1 MRGPSAL
8 LSAATLVPSSADLNQ
23 EAAQSVTEGIGWKHQ
38 TTLPPRGHPLGWWI
52 AESARALCKETWLP
66 LPRSAFLTGR
76 VRYRF
81 LCGSVQIVREA
92 DRGDLAEARGNRSQP
107 Y

>member
-38 TTLPPRGHPLGWWI
+38 TTLPPRGQSPGRVDRGECKGVVQVNMASPPAIRL
-52 AESARALCKETWLP
+52 SNRARAIPVPARFRTNRW
-66 LPRSAFLTGR
+66 RS
-76 VRYRF
+76 
-81 LCGSVQIVREA
+81 GSR
-92 DRGDLAEARGNRSQP
+92 
-107 Y
+107 